1 MIKLDNVRAGY
12 QTPTGFVAAVDGV
25 SLTVEDSEIIGIAG
39 ESGCGKSTLLKVLYG
54 HFDSVLSLAGG
65 SITAQFSES
74 KDGPKIEY
82 GAQQI
87 RNLWWKQLS
96 YIPQGS
102 MSVLNPVM
110 RVDSQMIDA
119 LPDLVR
125 SQGRHAVRQGI
136 ESFLAEVKLPASV
149 LSAFPHQLSG
159 GMRQRVLVAMASFF
173 YPRLV
178 LADEPTTA
186 LDVVVQKNIL
196 LLLVAIQRKQ
206 KNSLVIVSH
215 DLGVHYQI
223 TDRIAIIYAGKV
235 VEIGPT
241 KTVFNSPRHPY
252 TKALIDSLPRLGDRE
267 LRRGIDGR
275 PPDLAYPPVGCRFA
289 SRCVK
294 AEDVCLKTS
303 PLLINS
309 AAGHGVACHFA

>member
-102 MSVLNPVM
+102 MSVSTFSA
-110 RVDSQMIDA
+110 R
-119 LPDLVR
+119 
-125 SQGRHAVRQGI
+125 GRTDYSTRRRCSKKYFIVIGCNT
-136 ESFLAEVKLPASV
+136 EKTKKLFS
-149 LSAFPHQLSG
+149 
-159 GMRQRVLVAMASFF
+159 
-173 YPRLV
+173 
-178 LADEPTTA
+178 
-186 LDVVVQKNIL
+186 N
-196 LLLVAIQRKQ
+196 
-206 KNSLVIVSH
+206 
-215 DLGVHYQI
+215 
-223 TDRIAIIYAGKV
+223 RIA
-235 VEIGPT
+235 
-241 KTVFNSPRHPY
+241 
-252 TKALIDSLPRLGDRE
+252 
-267 LRRGIDGR
+267 
-275 PPDLAYPPVGCRFA
+275 
-289 SRCVK
+289 
-294 AEDVCLKTS
+294 
-303 PLLINS
+303 
-309 AAGHGVACHFA
+309 